1 MAGGVGA
8 AEEMWLVFMCFAA
21 RGWAGGG
28 SGLEEAELLGLERKY
43 EVDPFGEEEALGK
56 RELENDKAEEF
67 PVNGIE
73 LCGFPLMPF
82 A

>member
-1 MAGGVGA
+1 M
-8 AEEMWLVFMCFAA
+8 
-21 RGWAGGG
+21 
-28 SGLEEAELLGLERKY
+28 EEAELLGLERKY

-73 LCGFPLMPF
+73 LCGLPLMPF